1 MQFAVIAESQ
11 PELIFDLPGKSCIPL
26 ALIRALEGCQSGSL
40 NFSFPAPGLCGV
52 PTNLLRSTGCPSGKR

>member
-40 NFSFPAPGLCGV
+40 NFSFPAPG
-52 PTNLLRSTGCPSGKR
+52 S